1 MLKKQKKNLE
11 DKSRVIIKP
20 ASRWFE
26 IELPVL
32 DRNVNPLSESA
43 VEKKKEQARELFERE
58 NVNYETKKQMSGSDK
73 TFLSTVINTGTLND
87 KVSALTLLVGESP
100 IHSHK
105 TLTSL
110 LAMAKKKNRREALM
124 TVASLKDLM
133 LNNLLPDRKLKHF
146 QDQPVGHPKITPAH
160 LIVWY
165 FEDFLKQYYFEIIQL
180 IEVLSTDPVGN
191 VKTNMAV
198 YISELLSEKP
208 EQEQNLLKL
217 LINKL
222 GDTDRKLASKVSF
235 LILQLLI
242 KHPNMKLIV
251 SKEIETLIFR
261 SNIHRRAQYSG
272 IITLNQMILTSVDV
286 AAANKLVD
294 IYFTFFKKLLND
306 QKYVKGGKPAEV
318 EVKKKKA
325 KGKKK
330 KNDKSPMDLATEDS
344 EISKIIAAILT
355 GVNRA
360 FPFARVEDEV
370 FDANLDT
377 LFKITHTSTFN
388 VVVQALSLIYQ
399 VSSSKQAVS
408 DRFYR
413 TLYDSLLDQRLA
425 NSSKQAMYLNL
436 IFKSLKADVSL
447 PRVMSFVKRIVQI
460 CGHHQP
466 PFICGALFL
475 ISELTQSNKGI
486 RALVFQPENE
496 DDEEHFEDVKDDDDE
511 EEHFVDVKE
520 DGEEEQKTSR
530 ISYDGRKRDPRFTN
544 AEKSCLWELVPFVGH
559 FHPTVAMFANQLL
572 QGEKIQSQPD
582 LHLHTIMHFLDRFVY
597 RNPKKKSSTV
607 RGSSIHQ
614 PMDAN
619 TAGGVIWK
627 RGAGT
632 GDVTVNSEAFWR
644 KKAVEIPADE
654 VFFHKFFSE
663 KSRIQDTINNK
674 KKKRKHSED
683 SDEEGE
689 PLGESDEEEI
699 WQAMTAGMPNVE
711 DDEDSDESDIDDLS
725 VSESESEAGDAESE
739 EELDVA
745 ENEESAE
752 DVDDDDD
759 FDDEEMPFGD
769 DEDDLIASDEEVPV
783 AEPEEDQ
790 SSKGR
795 KKRRKA
801 DLPTFASY
809 EDYANMLD

>member
-1 MLKKQKKNLE
+1 M
-11 DKSRVIIKP
+11 
-20 ASRWFE
+20 
-26 IELPVL
+26 
-32 DRNVNPLSESA
+32 SENA
-43 VEKKKEQARELFERE
+43 IEKKKEQARELFERE
-58 NVNYETKKQMSGSDK
+58 NTNYEAKKQMSGSDK

-146 QDQPVGHPKITPAH
+146 QDQPIGHPKVTPAH

-180 IEVLSTDPVGN
+180 IEVLSQDPVGN

-222 GDTDRKLASKVSF
+222 GDTDRKLSSKVSF
-235 LILQLLI
+235 LVLQLLV
-242 KHPNMKLIV
+242 KHPNMKFIV
-251 SKEIETLIFR
+251 AREIEGLLFR
-261 SNIHRRAQYSG
+261 TNIHRRAQYSG
-272 IITLNQMILTSVDV
+272 IITLNQMILTSADV
-286 AAANKLVD
+286 VAANKLID
-294 IYFTFFKKLLND
+294 IYFTFFKKLLSD
-306 QKYVKGGKPAEV
+306 QKPTKGEKTPQVAA
-318 EVKKKKA
+318 KKKA

-330 KNDKSPMDLATEDS
+330 KNESPNDVATEDS
-344 EISKIIAAILT
+344 EVSKIIAAILT

-360 FPFARVEDEV
+360 FPFARVEDDI

-413 TLYDSLLDQRLA
+413 ALYDSLLDPRLA

-447 PRVMSFVKRIVQI
+447 PRVMGFVKRIVQI

-475 ISELTQSNKGI
+475 VSELIQSNQGI
-486 RALVFQPENE
+486 RALIFQPEND
-496 DDEEHFEDVKDDDDE
+496 DDEEHFEDVKDSDDE
-511 EEHFVDVKE
+511 EEHFEDVKE
-520 DGEEEQKTSR
+520 GEDGDVASKAEQTPR
-530 ISYDGRKRDPRFTN
+530 VSYDGRKRDPRFTS
-544 AEKSCLWELVPFVGH
+544 AEKSCLWELVPFADH

-572 QGEKIQSQPD
+572 KGDRIHTQPQ

-597 RNPKKKSSTV
+597 RNPKKKSSTL
-607 RGSSIHQ
+607 RGASIHQ
-614 PMDAN
+614 PMDYN
-619 TAGGVIWK
+619 TTGGVVWK
-627 RGAGT
+627 RGAGIS
-632 GDVTVNSEAFWR
+632 DVTVNSEAFWR
-644 KKAVEIPADE
+644 KKAAEVPVDE

-663 KSRIQDTINNK
+663 RSRMQDTINNK
-674 KKKRKHSED
+674 KKKRKHDDD
-683 SDEEGE
+683 SDEGE
-689 PLGESDEEEI
+689 PLGDSDEDEI

-711 DDEDSDESDIDDLS
+711 DDDDDEDDSELDDLS
-725 VSESESEAGDAESE
+725 VSESESDEEAEGSEDEPEDMEDADSAE
-739 EELDVA
+739 E
-745 ENEESAE
+745 AE
-752 DVDDDDD
+752 DVDSDD
-759 FDDEEMPFGD
+759 FGEDELPFGD
-769 DEDDLIASDEEVPV
+769 DEEDLVGSDEEVPV
-783 AEPEEDQ
+783 AEPEEEE
-790 SSKGR
+790 SNKGR

-801 DLPTFASY
+801 KDLPTFASY
-809 EDYANMLD
+809 EDYASMLD